1 MKKIQTAEILCVG
14 TELLL
19 GDIVNTNA
27 AFLSASLAELGI
39 AVYHHTVVGDNPDR
53 LRAAL
58 KEASERSDLILMSGG
73 LGPTCDDL
81 TKETTAS
88 FFGRRLV
95 MNEAELEEIS
105 VYFREMGRPMTEN
118 NAKQA
123 RIPEG
128 AAVIC
133 NNYGTAPGVAIEGES
148 CTVIMLPG
156 PPRELEPMFREEVVP
171 YLRANG
177 GLSDGVIFSR
187 NVHIIGMGESSVENE
202 LRELIRDSQNPT
214 VAPYCVAGEVRLR
227 VTAKADDHEKALAMC
242 DAVVGEIKSSPVGEF
257 IYGVDCETV
266 ERALADALCE
276 RGLTFACAESCT
288 GGLIAKRMTDLAGV
302 SQVFLGG
309 AVTYANSAK
318 EGILGVSRKTL
329 EAHGA
334 VSEQVAREM
343 AEGARRVFGA
353 DVAVSTTGIAGPGGG
368 TDEKPVGTV
377 CVGISTK
384 NDTRALTLHLSPR
397 RDRTYIRTVSAT
409 NALNEALKAVKNSI

>member
-1 MKKIQTAEILCVG
+1 MKKIETAEILCVG

-27 AFLSASLAELGI
+27 AFLSAKLAELGI
-39 AVYHHTVVGDNPDR
+39 SVYHHTVVGDNPER

-58 KEASERSDLILMSGG
+58 EVASGRCDLIIMSGG

-81 TKETTAS
+81 TKEVTAS
-88 FFGRRLV
+88 FFGRELV
-95 MNEAELEEIS
+95 TDEAELEKIRK
-105 VYFREMGRPMTEN
+105 YFSEMGRPMTEN

-123 RIPEG
+123 RIPVG
-128 AAVIC
+128 ATVIR
-133 NNYGTAPGVAIEGES
+133 NNWGTAPGVAIEGET
-148 CTVIMLPG
+148 CTAVMLPG
-156 PPRELEPMFREEVVP
+156 PPRELEPMFCEEVIP

-202 LRELIRDSQNPT
+202 LRDLIRDSVNPT
-214 VAPYCVAGEVRLR
+214 VAPYCIAGEVRLR
-227 VTAKADDHEKALAMC
+227 VTAKAESHERALAMC
-242 DAVVGEIKSSPVGEF
+242 NTTIEKIKGTSVGDF
-257 IYGVDCETV
+257 IYGIDCDTV
-266 ERALADALCE
+266 ERALADVLCE

-318 EGILGVSRKTL
+318 EGILGVSAKTL
-329 EAHGA
+329 EAYGA
-334 VSEQVAREM
+334 VSEQVACEM
-343 AEGARRVFGA
+343 AQGARLTFGA

-368 TDEKPVGTV
+368 TEEKPVGTV
-377 CVGISTK
+377 CVGVSTA
-384 NDTRALTLHLSPR
+384 DETYALTLHLSPR
-397 RDRTYIRTVSAT
+397 RDRAYIRTVSAT
-409 NALNEALKAVKNSI
+409 NALAEALKRARSMG

>member
-1 MKKIQTAEILCVG
+1 MKKIETAEILCVG

-27 AFLSASLAELGI
+27 AFLSAKLAELGI
-39 AVYHHTVVGDNPDR
+39 AVYHHTVVGDNPSR

-58 KEASERSDLILMSGG
+58 KEAAERSDLIVMSGG

-88 FFGRRLV
+88 FFGRRLIT
-95 MNEAELEEIS
+95 NETELEKIS
-105 VYFREMGRPMTEN
+105 AYFREMGRPMTEN

-128 AAVIC
+128 ATVIR
-133 NNYGTAPGVAIEGES
+133 NNYGTAPGVAIESEN
-148 CTVIMLPG
+148 CTAVMLPG
-156 PPRELEPMFREEVVP
+156 PPRELEPMFCEEVVP
-171 YLRANG
+171 YLRKNG
-177 GLSDGVIFSR
+177 GLSDSVIFSQ

-227 VTAKADDHEKALAMC
+227 VTAKADNHEKALAMC
-242 DAVVGEIKSSPVGEF
+242 HEVIEKIKATPVGEF
-257 IYGVDCETV
+257 VYGIDCGTV
-266 ERALADALCE
+266 ERALADALIE
-276 RGLTFACAESCT
+276 RGMTFACAESCT

-318 EGILGVSRKTL
+318 EGILGVKHETL
-329 EAHGA
+329 EAYGA
-334 VSEQVAREM
+334 VSEQVAKEM
-343 AEGARRVFGA
+343 AEGARRAFGA

-368 TDEKPVGTV
+368 TAEKPVGTV

-384 NDTRALTLHLSPR
+384 EETRALTLHLSPR
-397 RDRTYIRTVSAT
+397 RDRTYIRTVSTT
-409 NALNEALKAVKNSI
+409 NAINEALKMIKKL